1 LETAISWINDGV
13 IEGYMGEHQHDRNAN
28 ELWLYFQ
35 NVIQWAQLLF
45 PVIRKELKNVNWGL
59 LYNKYKDNSYD
70 ADELEEKIKELM
82 IDDDVTKK
90 SGIYPYLFDGQE
102 KHLSIRSFSPAMKRA
117 AYERQDGKCA
127 NCGDSFTMKQM
138 EADHIDPWH
147 SGGRTITEN

>member
-1 LETAISWINDGV
+1 GPAYNLASDYMDGTPIRQDYLETAISWINDGV

-82 IDDDVTKK
+82 IDDDVT
-90 SGIYPYLFDGQE
+90 
-102 KHLSIRSFSPAMKRA
+102 
-117 AYERQDGKCA
+117 
-127 NCGDSFTMKQM
+127 
-138 EADHIDPWH
+138 
-147 SGGRTITEN
+147 